1 MKAIFSALG
10 RPTAPKI
17 DPHRVQDLLYT
28 FAFDG
33 YGGIFPSSS
42 IKYCA
47 KEKWKNVTFF
57 EPAFTPLQSPLILN
71 SVLAK
76 VDSGNRLSHAS
87 TSIHWKGFLS
97 GFVLEE
103 EMSGVLYFEL
113 SSCQNNIRSKLVGAS
128 ALIICFACYS
138 LPTQPG
144 SLRGPRV
151 AGKTDDQCTLT
162 GRNATCE
169 RGKILLL
176 VPFLILVWPNEPIK
190 KIQASS
196 HHMHTLT
203 SEHKKNKWRNSCEVL
218 RVFGFTEPSWLMY
231 VTIVAPC
238 MYNFP
243 IQNRGS
249 DFWGTRRPY
258 FLSYCRVQKIFD
270 ILFLLK
276 DAIRG
281 AESKSYT
288 CWH

>member
-1 MKAIFSALG
+1 MSCISV
-10 RPTAPKI
+10 R
-17 DPHRVQDLLYT
+17 
-28 FAFDG
+28 
-33 YGGIFPSSS
+33 GGLDV
-42 IKYCA
+42 
-47 KEKWKNVTFF
+47 W
-57 EPAFTPLQSPLILN
+57 
-71 SVLAK
+71 
-76 VDSGNRLSHAS
+76 LSHAS

-97 GFVLEE
+97 GFVLEG

-218 RVFGFTEPSWLMY
+218 RVFGFTEPSCTY
-231 VTIVAPC
+231 VS
-238 MYNFP
+238 YKK
-243 IQNRGS
+243 GS
-249 DFWGTRRPY
+249 FSQSQST
-258 FLSYCRVQKIFD
+258 LSI
-270 ILFLLK
+270 
-276 DAIRG
+276 G
-281 AESKSYT
+281 
-288 CWH
+288 

>member
-1 MKAIFSALG
+1 MTSSGEIANKRRI
-10 RPTAPKI
+10 I
-17 DPHRVQDLLYT
+17 C
-28 FAFDG
+28 G
-33 YGGIFPSSS
+33 Y
-42 IKYCA
+42 
-47 KEKWKNVTFF
+47 V
-57 EPAFTPLQSPLILN
+57 N
-71 SVLAK
+71 STK
-76 VDSGNRLSHAS
+76 VDSGSWLSHAS

-97 GFVLEE
+97 GFVLEG

-203 SEHKKNKWRNSCEVL
+203 SEHKKNKWRNTCEVL
-218 RVFGFTEPSWLMY
+218 SVLGSRLQSWYPSIHPSLYLWWHWW
-231 VTIVAPC
+231 
-238 MYNFP
+238 
-243 IQNRGS
+243 QS
-249 DFWGTRRPY
+249 KRRPETRKEM
-258 FLSYCRVQKIFD
+258 C
-270 ILFLLK
+270 
-276 DAIRG
+276 
-281 AESKSYT
+281 SKRQGVCKSM
-288 CWH
+288 

>member
-1 MKAIFSALG
+1 M
-10 RPTAPKI
+10 
-17 DPHRVQDLLYT
+17 DP
-28 FAFDG
+28 G
-33 YGGIFPSSS
+33 S
-42 IKYCA
+42 
-47 KEKWKNVTFF
+47 W
-57 EPAFTPLQSPLILN
+57 
-71 SVLAK
+71 
-76 VDSGNRLSHAS
+76 LSHAS

-97 GFVLEE
+97 GFVLEG

-138 LPTQPG
+138 LPMQAG

-218 RVFGFTEPSWLMY
+218 RVFGFTEPSWEQPHAGTLSQAGPHDNNKDQFESGSKMQKL
-231 VTIVAPC
+231 VLSMPWTSSIVWAGETI
-238 MYNFP
+238 N
-243 IQNRGS
+243 I
-249 DFWGTRRPY
+249 
-258 FLSYCRVQKIFD
+258 
-270 ILFLLK
+270 
-276 DAIRG
+276 
-281 AESKSYT
+281 
-288 CWH
+288 

>member
-1 MKAIFSALG
+1 MSCISV
-10 RPTAPKI
+10 R
-17 DPHRVQDLLYT
+17 
-28 FAFDG
+28 
-33 YGGIFPSSS
+33 GGLDV
-42 IKYCA
+42 
-47 KEKWKNVTFF
+47 W
-57 EPAFTPLQSPLILN
+57 
-71 SVLAK
+71 
-76 VDSGNRLSHAS
+76 LSHAS

-97 GFVLEE
+97 GFVLEG

-218 RVFGFTEPSWLMY
+218 RVFGFTEPSWSYLPCWACPE
-231 VTIVAPC
+231 AP
-238 MYNFP
+238 P
-243 IQNRGS
+243 RPRTVQTATATVPRPR
-249 DFWGTRRPY
+249 RRP
-258 FLSYCRVQKIFD
+258 SRPHSTT
-270 ILFLLK
+270 
-276 DAIRG
+276 R
-281 AESKSYT
+281 
-288 CWH
+288 